1 MSKKNEFF
9 EVDKLVDYLKRYMPE
24 TAVLVKNKGRY
35 EEIMQAIEE
44 ISSFAWAISPDASIS
59 VAPDELTGSFMT
71 MDIVTDLIVID
82 QIDKFCAAIKK
93 ADNFEVC
100 ARTDGKLSFSVVFH
114 DAFVPAPPRD

>member
-1 MSKKNEFF
+1 MNKKNEFYQ
-9 EVDKLVDYLKRYMPE
+9 VDQLVDYLKRYMPK

-93 ADNFEVC
+93 ANNFEVC

-114 DAFVPAPPRD
+114 DAFVPAPPRN

>member
-9 EVDKLVDYLKRYMPE
+9 EVDKLIDYLKRYMPE